1 MGWRHLLIRNPGKLS
16 VRYNQLVIEQE
27 EKVSIPLEDIC
38 SIIIEE
44 QAVSVTVAALSKKA
58 EHNIALF
65 TCDQKRLP
73 NGVLQPFQKHSR
85 QVGVLHMQYAY
96 SKPFKKRIWQ
106 RVVIQKLINQG
117 KCLEFLNKEGA
128 DELYRIS
135 KTVDS
140 GDSNNR
146 EAYGAKK
153 YFQYLFGSE
162 FTRRSD
168 SVVNASL
175 NYGYAIMRG
184 LVARSL
190 VGYGFFPCLGIY
202 HDNELNKFNLAD
214 DFMEVL
220 RPLVDLYVAQHI
232 QPDDEFSPSIRADL
246 YNLANMDILVNGEK
260 LTVVNAVEEMIK
272 SFVTASRSQDPSLL
286 KLPELLPLQ
295 LHVYE

>member
-1 MGWRHLLIRNPGKLS
+1 
-16 VRYNQLVIEQE
+16 
-27 EKVSIPLEDIC
+27 
-38 SIIIEE
+38 
-44 QAVSVTVAALSKKA
+44 
-58 EHNIALF
+58 
-65 TCDQKRLP
+65 
-73 NGVLQPFQKHSR
+73 
-85 QVGVLHMQYAY
+85 MQYAY

-106 RVVIQKLINQG
+106 RIVIQKLINQG
-117 KCLEFLNKEGA
+117 KCLEFLNKQGA

-153 YFQYLFGSE
+153 YFQYLFGNE

-168 SVVNASL
+168 SVINAAL

-220 RPLVDLYVAQHI
+220 RPLVDLYVAHHV
-232 QPDDEFSPSIRADL
+232 QPDDEFSSSIRADL
-246 YNLANMDILVNGEK
+246 YNLVNMDILLNEEK
-260 LTVVNAVEEMIK
+260 LTVVNAVEEMAK